1 MREENEAAMNRD
13 YFVSLVTYIVYGG
26 VILIGVLFFAPFLLL
41 AFLEEIKT
49 GQFWQ
54 LSFTQIVGG
63 LVGIVGGLAYL
74 LSDAF
79 VTVVWAPIISYWR
92 ISIREDGIYGWKLW
106 EIHRIW
112 KDCPRKICSW
122 EEIERLQWLAWFD
135 MGAGRTRVILKGGRE
150 FYITNLGHSPIDCE
164 GWLVKDER
172 EKRLKYSYVTMYA
185 LIMKRVGEEKFERFD
200 RGWTP
205 FSDEKVLLRAIKY
218 VLETEVDGIIE
229 EDRRRLARMKELE
242 EEYEREKR
250 EEMENEG
257 GNGV

>member
-1 MREENEAAMNRD
+1 MSRD
-13 YFVSLVTYIVYGG
+13 YCVSFSAFVGYGG
-26 VILIGVLFFAPFLLL
+26 AILLTVLFFAP
-41 AFLEEIKT
+41 
-49 GQFWQ
+49 
-54 LSFTQIVGG
+54 LSFSV
-63 LVGIVGGLAYL
+63 LVEDLRSKGIFELPSTTIAGAVLFMSGGLAYL

-92 ISIREDGIYGWKLW
+92 ISIREDGIYGWKFW

-250 EEMENEG
+250 EEMEKEG
-257 GNGV
+257 GYRV

>member
-1 MREENEAAMNRD
+1 MNRD

-122 EEIERLQWLAWFD
+122 EEVERLQWLAWFD
-135 MGAGRTRVILKGGRE
+135 MGASRTKVFLKNGSG
-150 FYITNLGHSPIDCE
+150 FYITNLGDSPSDRLIYTTD
-164 GWLVKDER
+164 DER
-172 EKRLKYSYVTMYA
+172 EKRLKYSYIMMYA
-185 LIMKRVGEEKFERFD
+185 LIMKRIGEGKFEGFE
-200 RGWTP
+200 RGRVG

-250 EEMENEG
+250 EEMEKEG
-257 GNGV
+257 GYRV